1 MQRCYHQKMRTTI
14 DIDEPLLRRA
24 KALAAKSGRRLA
36 DVVNDALAEV
46 LARVDAAESN
56 ADPIVLPTF
65 GAGGVCPGVDPRSN
79 ASLFE
84 AADETVS

>member
-1 MQRCYHQKMRTTI
+1 MMRTTV

-36 DVVNDALAEV
+36 DLVNDALAEF
-46 LARVDAAESN
+46 LAQADSAASN
-56 ADPIVLPTF
+56 TDPIVLPTF
-65 GAGGVCPGVDPRSN
+65 GEGGMRPGVDPRSN

-84 AADETVS
+84 AADETAS